1 MNEIPV
7 ENPEKVDRE
16 EFVISLPQVLDPAR
30 TAESIVAAA
39 LEVSTRKMGLSNIG
53 TLISSLKQGEAE
65 AFNYYCYHI
74 ARELGSV
81 LGSWSKNIRAIYTC
95 NYDEA
100 VIEEADFGN
109 MRNFFLIHMII
120 WAEQKNKALNALLDA
135 MDAAMVQQ
143 HRLLLGRD
151 RIKSILDAQVIDD
164 EDVRNRTGYAALL
177 NSLFQPPIQ
186 VWGKNGFMHNVS

>member
-1 MNEIPV
+1 MSEIPV
-7 ENPEKVDRE
+7 ENPEKVSRE
-16 EFVISLPQVLDPAR
+16 EFVISLPQVLDPVR
-30 TAESIVAAA
+30 TTESIVATA
-39 LEVSTRKMGLSNIG
+39 LEVSTRKMGLSNTG
-53 TLISSLKQGEAE
+53 TLISSLKQGEAA

-74 ARELGSV
+74 AKELGSV
-81 LGSWSKNIRAIYTC
+81 LGSWSKNIKAIYTC

-100 VIEEADFGN
+100 VIEEDDFGN

-143 HRLLLGRD
+143 HQHMLGQNQL
-151 RIKSILDAQVIDD
+151 KSILDAQVIDD

-177 NSLFQPPIQ
+177 NSIFQPPIQ
-186 VWGKNGFMHNVS
+186 VWGKNSFKHNVS